1 MMKNPPHPGL
11 LLREEI
17 VVERG
22 ISVSDAAARLGLTR
36 AALSR
41 VLNARAAISPNLAL
55 RLEKAG
61 VGVARLWVAMQGA
74 YDLAQERQHAT
85 DLDVRELVAAQTGF
99 RLTALARLEGLE
111 PPTF

>member
-22 ISVSDAAARLGLTR
+22 LSISEAADRLGLTR

-41 VLNARAAISPNLAL
+41 VLNAHASVSPNLAL
-55 RLEKAG
+55 RLEEAG
-61 VGVARLWVAMQGA
+61 VGVARLWVAMQAA
-74 YDLAQERQHAT
+74 YDLAQERQKAT
-85 DLDVRELVAAQTGF
+85 GVRVRALVPA
-99 RLTALARLEGLE
+99 
-111 PPTF
+111 

>member
-22 ISVSDAAARLGLTR
+22 ISVSDAADRLGLTR

-55 RLEKAG
+55 RLEEAG
-61 VGVARLWVAMQGA
+61 VGVARLWIAMQGA
-74 YDLAQERQHAT
+74 YDLAQERQNAT
-85 DLDVRELVAAQTGF
+85 TIHVRELAYA
-99 RLTALARLEGLE
+99 
-111 PPTF
+111 